1 MNRRPRH
8 RRRSRSSGLIPI
20 LAVLLIVAASVL
32 VFMGM
37 NALTHRPRKPG
48 VETIAT
54 TQPALAVQRPQVV
67 STATLASFGDLL
79 MHRPIIEACLMEE
92 EYDFSSLFRYVSGDV
107 RSYDYCVA
115 NLETSLGG
123 PDCGIRYQGSPKFN
137 CPDAIV
143 DAAADAGFQMLLTA
157 NNHCADTGAAGVL
170 RTVDVVRQKGLAT
183 LGSGKSAEESKYAVV
198 DINGIKIGMLCYTY
212 ATTASVDGAPGFNFQ
227 DPISQPGLV
236 NYFLNTDLPGLYAQV
251 SADLEMLKQEG
262 AEATVVYIHWG
273 EEYMLT
279 ASGNQPAIAQRLC
292 DLGVDVIIGG
302 HPHVVEPIELLTS
315 SVNPEHRCICIYSL
329 GNAVSNQ
336 RREEMSMKSGHT
348 EDGAV
353 FSVSFEKYSDGK
365 VYLRDCDLLP
375 LWVNKYSTGP
385 RYEYNILPLDISK
398 QDQWAQSFGLTDG
411 AAEARASYDRTMNIV
426 RSGLTTCQNYL
437 AQQKQA
443 REQAYTGQ

>member
-1 MNRRPRH
+1 MNRRSRRSRH
-8 RRRSRSSGLIPI
+8 RSRSSSLLPT
-20 LAVLLIVAASVL
+20 LALLFIVAASVL

-37 NALTHRPRKPG
+37 NALTHRSRKPG
-48 VETIAT
+48 VETIAS
-54 TQPALAVQRPQVV
+54 TQPTLAAQQSQVV

-92 EYDFSSLFRYVSGDV
+92 EYDFSSLFRYVASDV
-107 RSYDYCVA
+107 RSFDYCVA

-123 PDCGIRYQGSPKFN
+123 PDCGIRYQGSPYFN

-143 DAAADAGFQMLLTA
+143 DAAANAGFQMLLTA
-157 NNHCADTGAAGVL
+157 NNHSADTGAAGIL

-183 LGSGKSAEESKYAVV
+183 LGSGKSAQDAKHAVV
-198 DINGIKIGMLCYTY
+198 DVNGIKIGMLCYTY
-212 ATTASVDGAPGFNFQ
+212 ATTASADGAPGFNFQ
-227 DPISQPGLV
+227 EPIAQSGLI
-236 NYFLNTDLPGLYAQV
+236 NYFLNTDLPSLYAQV
-251 SADLEMLKQEG
+251 SADMEQLKQEG

-279 ASGNQPAIAQRLC
+279 ASGNQPAIAQKLC

-315 SVNPEHRCICIYSL
+315 TVSPEHRCICIYSL

-353 FSVSFEKYSDGK
+353 FSVTFEKYSDGK
-365 VYLRDCDLLP
+365 VYLRNCDILP

-385 RYEYNILPLDISK
+385 RYEYNILPLDIS
-398 QDQWAQSFGLTDG
+398 QQSQWPQNFGLTDD
-411 AAEARASYDRTMNIV
+411 AYAEARASYNRTMTIV
-426 RSGLTTCQNYL
+426 ENGLTQCQNYL

-443 REQAYTGQ
+443 RD